1 MGGDGAGKGQRSRYA
16 FKALCPNDLIARM
29 LGRGGSRK
37 DQLQDETGC
46 KIVISGRDDYFPG
59 TRWRILIAF
68 SDSPDACLG
77 VLEQLINDI
86 VELSKEKPG
95 LEAEF
100 TDSGQ
105 YVFRCVVTKQMSSA
119 IIGPKGA
126 NARAIRE
133 DSGCKVAVDSNIIGG
148 HQLVKLVGEPRGLRV
163 AIAMVNRHIQ
173 DQCGSPAYSDWASV
187 KCFDRSGNPVYM
199 PPAETFGKGERG
211 GQHGHASHTSQER
224 EDRERTPRGQGS
236 ARGRA
241 AIPPPASLTSLKQP
255 ESEVD
260 AALLDALSQT
270 ATAFPPGG
278 LDIEYTIT
286 CELPS
291 EKVGLLIGRKGEDV
305 QRIRKST
312 GTYVHFDP
320 VQDGAE
326 GQTLVIRGPLL
337 QVYRAHALLMRRY
350 HETQAEEAPKN
361 GKVSSS
367 KTGGMGGGADAGM
380 GSTGGGSMGSSM
392 GKSVFS
398 QMSGGGMG
406 GGMGSG
412 GGSKGSGRGSSGK
425 GGGGGTG
432 GKSGGSMGGMGGMA
446 GDGEQRVQE
455 LEMQLQQLQQQMQEV
470 KMLRQSSMSPP
481 APAPPAAAPRKGGK
495 GWKGR

>member
-1 MGGDGAGKGQRSRYA
+1 
-16 FKALCPNDLIARM
+16 
-29 LGRGGSRK
+29 
-37 DQLQDETGC
+37 
-46 KIVISGRDDYFPG
+46 
-59 TRWRILIAF
+59 
-68 SDSPDACLG
+68 
-77 VLEQLINDI
+77 
-86 VELSKEKPG
+86 
-95 LEAEF
+95 
-100 TDSGQ
+100 
-105 YVFRCVVTKQMSSA
+105 MSSA

-224 EDRERTPRGQGS
+224 EDRERTPRGQGGPCDLCL
-236 ARGRA
+236 RLDDPLIRL
-241 AIPPPASLTSLKQP
+241 PVRPTSLKQP

-350 HETQAEEAPKN
+350 HETQAEAARIASIFWELQP
-361 GKVSSS
+361 GFVH
-367 KTGGMGGGADAGM
+367 GADGNCENCKCW
-380 GSTGGGSMGSSM
+380 G
-392 GKSVFS
+392 V
-398 QMSGGGMG
+398 
-406 GGMGSG
+406 
-412 GGSKGSGRGSSGK
+412 
-425 GGGGGTG
+425 
-432 GKSGGSMGGMGGMA
+432 
-446 GDGEQRVQE
+446 
-455 LEMQLQQLQQQMQEV
+455 
-470 KMLRQSSMSPP
+470 
-481 APAPPAAAPRKGGK
+481 
-495 GWKGR
+495 